1 MSDEEQI
8 REGILKLLQKAGQR
22 PPTKSEIA
30 RALEVD
36 PKRRKTLRKVL
47 TQLESAGKVRLAGG
61 GRYVIE
67 SAVRKGELQG
77 VIRFDR
83 KGFATVE
90 VRNGKDAFEV
100 HVPASRTAT
109 ALDRDLVAVKLMKA
123 PDAKFLRHIRNPR
136 ARARA
141 QERLEDRKEGKVL
154 RVVER
159 RCTEIV
165 GTFKEVKGKFL
176 YVRPDNPIFPRTIEV
191 NPRID
196 PLPEPPPRHE
206 DKVIVEVTKWDGKYA
221 TPNGRVVEV
230 LGHSGAPGVDIVS
243 IIAKHRLPR
252 NFPPLVIEEAK
263 AFPEQVNEADI
274 AGRDDWRDKPV
285 FTIDP
290 ADARDFDDAI
300 LVTEREE
307 GGFELAVHIADVSH
321 YVKPGTTLDEEAIKR
336 GNSTYLADRVLP
348 MLPEELSNGLCSLN
362 PHVDRLTRCVVLE
375 FDKDGRPGA
384 VRFAA
389 AVIRSARRFTYEEAF
404 ALMSG
409 DGEPPEEEDREWKAR
424 LRVAWKL
431 ASRLRKRRL
440 EAGSLDMEFPEVR
453 AVVDRETGRAVGL
466 VRSEYDES
474 HQLIEEFMLAA
485 NEAVAREI
493 KNAMKPCIYRVHED
507 PDAGKLFEF
516 REFVLGFGLQIG
528 DPSERREVQ
537 ALLKKIK
544 GTREEHSIKIALLKS
559 LKRADYRATPDGHY
573 GLAKVNYTHFT
584 SPIRRY
590 ADLVVH
596 RVLDVVTRQSK
607 TDTPT
612 LGKLAEIAE
621 HISKTERTS
630 ADAENESQRLKQLE
644 YLASL
649 SNAKGQAE
657 TFDAVVFDVR
667 RIGVFVELVEY
678 QIKGLVREEDLPA
691 TRHGYR
697 YNGARRE
704 FVDSRGREGIA
715 IADELRVKVKRVDLV
730 KMRVD
735 FVAEAFS
742 HRS

>member
-1 MSDEEQI
+1 MSEEEQI
-8 REGILKLLQKAGQR
+8 REGILKLLQEPDHR
-22 PPTKSEIA
+22 PPTKSDIA
-30 RALEVD
+30 RALDIE
-36 PKRRKTLRKVL
+36 PKRRKTLRKIL
-47 TQLESAGKVRLAGG
+47 TQLESSGKVRLAGG
-61 GRYVIE
+61 GRYVLE
-67 SAVRKGELQG
+67 SSTRKGEVQG

-83 KGFATVE
+83 KGFATVT
-90 VRNGKDAFEV
+90 VREGRDSLEV
-100 HVPASRTAT
+100 HVAASRTAT
-109 ALDRDLVAVKLMKA
+109 ALDRDLVAVKLMKT

-141 QERLEDRKEGKVL
+141 QERLEERKEGKVL

-196 PLPEPPPRHE
+196 PLPDPPPRHE
-206 DKVIVEVTKWDGKYA
+206 DKVIVEITKWDGKYA

-230 LGHSGAPGVDIVS
+230 LGHSGAPGVDIIS
-243 IIAKHRLPR
+243 IMAKHRLPR
-252 NFPPLVIEEAK
+252 NFPPAVVEEAES
-263 AFPEQVNEADI
+263 FSRQVGESDFD
-274 AGRDDWRDKPV
+274 GRDDWRDLPV

-300 LVTEREE
+300 LVTEGEG

-321 YVKPGTTLDEEAIKR
+321 YVKPGTALDEEAVKR

-362 PHVDRLTRCVVLE
+362 PDVDRLTRCVVLK
-375 FDKDGRPGA
+375 FDKEGRPGG

-409 DGEPPEEEDREWKAR
+409 DGEPQKEEDRAWKAR
-424 LRVAWKL
+424 LRQAWKL
-431 ASRLRKRRL
+431 ASRLRKRRM
-440 EAGSLDMEFPEVR
+440 EAGSLDMDFPEVR

-466 VRSEYDES
+466 VRHEYDES

-485 NEAVAREI
+485 NEAVAREV

-507 PDAGKLFEF
+507 PDEGKLFEF
-516 REFVLGFGLQIG
+516 REFVLGFDIPIG
-528 DPSERREVQ
+528 DPSERKEVQ
-537 ALLKKIK
+537 ALLKRIK

-596 RVLDVVTRQSK
+596 RVLDVVTRRAK
-607 TDTPT
+607 TDTPP
-612 LGKLAEIAE
+612 LGELAEMAE
-621 HISKTERTS
+621 HISKTERRS
-630 ADAENESQRLKQLE
+630 AEAENESQRLKQLE

-649 SNAKGQAE
+649 TNARGEAE
-657 TFDAVVFDVR
+657 VFDAVVFDVR

-678 QIKGLVREEDLPA
+678 QIKGLVREQDLPP

-697 YNGARRE
+697 FNGSRRE

-715 IADELRVKVKRVDLV
+715 IADQLRVRVKRVDME

-735 FVAEAFS
+735 FVADS
-742 HRS
+742 